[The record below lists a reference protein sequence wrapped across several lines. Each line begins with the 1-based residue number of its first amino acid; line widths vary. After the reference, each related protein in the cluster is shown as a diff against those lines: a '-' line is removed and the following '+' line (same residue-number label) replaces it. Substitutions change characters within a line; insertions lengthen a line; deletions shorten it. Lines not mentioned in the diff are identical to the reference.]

1 MTRIE
6 LRQEGGAPGTGF
18 EGHPWG
24 AREEVRSI
32 LNVLQELT
40 TEASLGQGASG
51 EQHVM
56 SRTLVWI
63 GFFAALL
70 EATLVIITGTVFGL
84 QVIELAGFSTAGA
97 RGLFFSSGIS
107 SCKVDDKTR
116 VRSQVRRAHFQ
127 LQGALFFL
135 LQRCQNGY
143 KSFPYES
150 IEGKR

>member
-107 SCKVDDKTR
+107 GCKLDDKNKSPESGAASALSTAG
-116 VRSQVRRAHFQ
+116 STILPPAAMSEW
-127 LQGALFFL
+127 LQIFL
-135 LQRCQNGY
+135 L
-143 KSFPYES
+143 
-150 IEGKR
+150 

>member
-1 MTRIE
+1 MTQIE
-6 LRQEGGAPGTGF
+6 LRQEGGALGTVL
-18 EGHPWG
+18 EGRPWG

-84 QVIELAGFSTAGA
+84 QVIELAGFTTAGA

-107 SCKVDDKTR
+107 SCKVDDKNK
-116 VRSQVRRAHFQ
+116 SQKSGAASALSTAGSTILPPAAMSEW
-127 LQGALFFL
+127 LQIFL
-135 LQRCQNGY
+135 L
-143 KSFPYES
+143 
-150 IEGKR
+150 

>member
-6 LRQEGGAPGTGF
+6 PRQEGGAPGTGF

-70 EATLVIITGTVFGL
+70 EATLIITGTVFGL

-97 RGLFFSSGIS
+97 KRCFSP
-107 SCKVDDKTR
+107 
-116 VRSQVRRAHFQ
+116 RA
-127 LQGALFFL
+127 
-135 LQRCQNGY
+135 
-143 KSFPYES
+143 FPAA
-150 IEGKR
+150 R

>member
-6 LRQEGGAPGTGF
+6 LRQEGGALGTEF

-107 SCKVDDKTR
+107 GCKVDDKNK
-116 VRSQVRRAHFQ
+116 SQKSGAASALSTAGSTILPPAAMSEW
-127 LQGALFFL
+127 LQIFL
-135 LQRCQNGY
+135 L
-143 KSFPYES
+143 
-150 IEGKR
+150 

>member
-1 MTRIE
+1 
-6 LRQEGGAPGTGF
+6 
-18 EGHPWG
+18 
-24 AREEVRSI
+24 
-32 LNVLQELT
+32 
-40 TEASLGQGASG
+40 
-51 EQHVM
+51 M

-143 KSFPYES
+143 KSFSYES

>member
-6 LRQEGGAPGTGF
+6 PRQEGGAPGTGF

-107 SCKVDDKTR
+107 GCKVDDKNK
-116 VRSQVRRAHFQ
+116 SQKSGAASALSTAGSTILPPAAMSEW
-127 LQGALFFL
+127 LQI
-135 LQRCQNGY
+135 
-143 KSFPYES
+143 FPL
-150 IEGKR
+150 

>member
-6 LRQEGGAPGTGF
+6 PRQEGGAPGTGF

-107 SCKVDDKTR
+107 GCKVDDKNK
-116 VRSQVRRAHFQ
+116 SQKSGAASA
-127 LQGALFFL
+127 LSQGALFFL

-143 KSFPYES
+143 KSFSYES

>member
-6 LRQEGGAPGTGF
+6 PRQEGGAPGTGF

-56 SRTLVWI
+56 SRTLVRT

-70 EATLVIITGTVFGL
+70 E
-84 QVIELAGFSTAGA
+84 VIELAGFSTAGA

-107 SCKVDDKTR
+107 SCKVDDKNK
-116 VRSQVRRAHFQ
+116 SQKS
-127 LQGALFFL
+127 GAASALSTAGSTIL
-135 LQRCQNGY
+135 PPAA
-143 KSFPYES
+143 S
-150 IEGKR
+150 